1 MIGFAESFLAW
12 TGATLIP
19 AFAGLLLITG
29 ANKLVNRL
37 VFAGHRLSRL
47 LRHRPA
53 SVQLENRERIDEKY
67 LAAFAFGIFLCT
79 FVDTISG
86 SATLDVN
93 CGLDGG
99 FAQFMVLYL
108 FLSSLF

>member
-19 AFAGLLLITG
+19 AFAGLLFITG
-29 ANKLVNRL
+29 ANKLVDRL

-53 SVQLENRERIDEKY
+53 SVPLDNRVRIDE
-67 LAAFAFGIFLCT
+67 
-79 FVDTISG
+79 
-86 SATLDVN
+86 
-93 CGLDGG
+93 
-99 FAQFMVLYL
+99 
-108 FLSSLF
+108 